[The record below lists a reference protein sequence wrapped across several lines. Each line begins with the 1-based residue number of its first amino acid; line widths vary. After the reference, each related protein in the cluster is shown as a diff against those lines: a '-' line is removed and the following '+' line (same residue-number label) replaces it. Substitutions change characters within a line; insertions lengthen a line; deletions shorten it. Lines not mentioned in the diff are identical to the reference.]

1 MPFRKADF
9 AMTSPLRVLALSATI
24 ALIAP
29 TAFAQ
34 DDVLDG
40 IYKCAAIA
48 DEGQRLSC
56 YDQAVGRMR
65 AAQTSGELI
74 TLDRSEMAEVQK
86 DGFGFEMPSLSRL
99 RGIFGGGE
107 KEKDRPVD
115 SAAKPATP
123 RISGRDALTA
133 PVQTELTAAAGIE
146 APRQAVPAV
155 QDAERQ
161 ALAEAAARA
170 QQAPVEANVD
180 NIIETL
186 RAVREFGYKKQ
197 RFFLANGQVWEQT
210 DTARARIPRNVS
222 DGTVQVE
229 IKRAALGS
237 YLLQV
242 DGQGPFIRVR
252 RRR

>member
-1 MPFRKADF
+1 MYSA
-9 AMTSPLRVLALSATI
+9 TSPSVVCSMRPLT
-24 ALIAP
+24 
-29 TAFAQ
+29 
-34 DDVLDG
+34 
-40 IYKCAAIA
+40 
-48 DEGQRLSC
+48 
-56 YDQAVGRMR
+56 MR

-99 RGIFGGGE
+99 RGIFGGGD
-107 KEKDRPVD
+107 KKQDTAADR
-115 SAAKPATP
+115 ATTEAPA
-123 RISGRDALTA
+123 RISGRDALTV
-133 PVQTELTAAAGIE
+133 PVQTERTAAARIE
-146 APRQAVPAV
+146 TPNPGPAVPAV
-155 QDAERQ
+155 QEAERR
-161 ALAEAAARA
+161 ALAEAEARA
-170 QQAPVEANVD
+170 QQAPVDVD
-180 NIIETL
+180 LDRVTETL